1 MSSHK
6 LTPLP
11 LVGED
16 LKRIRDGLMDSRKFR
31 DLVVFD
37 LLCTGV
43 RPTEISGCKAVE
55 MSDECFLV
63 YFKRSKD
70 SLAYH
75 LPIRKLNVEWLANFE
90 PGDLLFANPKN
101 SSTPLPIYAIKKMVI
116 GWSAYLDD
124 DKVLAMRDFRRLLS

>member
-6 LTPLP
+6 FKPLP
-11 LVGED
+11 LVGDD

-55 MSDECFLV
+55 MSDECLFV

-70 SLAYH
+70 PLAYN
-75 LPIRKLNVEWLANFE
+75 LPIRKLNVEWLAI
-90 PGDLLFANPKN
+90 LNPEICFSLIRKFFN
-101 SSTPLPIYAIKKMVI
+101 PFT
-116 GWSAYLDD
+116 YLCH
-124 DKVLAMRDFRRLLS
+124 